1 MLFIKY
7 SFLNQDPL
15 PATCGTIY
23 TSPASMLEQT
33 WSYWSRCLPT
43 CITSN
48 CLKLALCSLEV
59 TIFPVRLIIPESQWA
74 HWSVL
79 SQETTEISVTLKQFL
94 SPEPLRGT
102 YAVSKAS
109 TIKHKEEALLLTIS
123 DDQANSIKEN
133 TWHQAYKSTT
143 TLTTGIPYKI
153 VWYP

>member
-1 MLFIKY
+1 M
-7 SFLNQDPL
+7 
-15 PATCGTIY
+15 
-23 TSPASMLEQT
+23 
-33 WSYWSRCLPT
+33 
-43 CITSN
+43 
-48 CLKLALCSLEV
+48 

-133 TWHQAYKSTT
+133 T
-143 TLTTGIPYKI
+143 
-153 VWYP
+153 